1 MEQRLIKWQTDL
13 RISQLREGEGEWGEI
28 RGTGE
33 NGEKCEDLGDQ
44 RQESLS
50 GLTLPR
56 SAD

>member
-1 MEQRLIKWQTDL
+1 MEQRLIKWQTAL

-28 RGTGE
+28 RGT
-33 NGEKCEDLGDQ
+33 GEKCEDLGDQ